1 MIIIQLIVSTPSNYW
16 EAQKIKRRARYL
28 KWHLGYSGQKF
39 LLFGLKYYP
48 QGCFCEIINEI
59 SCLGKVYKSIVDNLE
74 NKKNSRVKGVSHMV
88 QCKRIHPNA
97 GNTGDVG

>member
-74 NKKNSRVKGVSHMV
+74 NKKK
-88 QCKRIHPNA
+88 
-97 GNTGDVG
+97 